1 MKSESENLLPS
12 SLSGEPILKKRKYST
27 KNEDEND
34 ELTELKAEM
43 EKMKQLIEGQQKT
56 IYNQAMTITRLE
68 SEKASKNVTDESI
81 IEDPNTSENKVELKN
96 GELKQ
101 IIEEERRKLDT
112 ELVELKSNMGV
123 QKQNEE
129 KDQKIKELEGSVASI
144 KNVISDPGFA
154 EGDKKHSSCDD
165 SGKKIKDLE
174 AQLELKISTETAL
187 KKTIADLEED
197 RKQLTKLLYQTNTDK
212 LKLEILEQKKK
223 IKGLEKMIEMKE
235 EDLKDFESR
244 ITEMDAIYKDVNQQN
259 MDLKDKEYKK
269 IIVEN
274 EKKIKDMKVERE
286 KCKSENDGLK
296 DTVTELTKLL
306 SNEQKAI
313 IEHETKINEMDKLKV
328 TVDDLNKELFEKRKN
343 AVVQFIEN
351 EQLKQ
356 KITIFEENE
365 AKLHS
370 KIEELEQNEHE
381 TNETIT
387 EQQRKIQDLENE
399 ANKESQ
405 LKFITLK
412 DVFNGSLRGYLKRPN
427 NNVILKVSR
436 ISSTNNL
443 IKFHSFTNPEPVNL
457 EELKYFTNTYFQFQI
472 DGELELENISF
483 FTILPRIYSFNL
495 TKLNLNGAIITSEI
509 FDKLISSQTITSFK
523 NVKVKEQNDERL
535 GYDEILKKLPKIEIF
550 EMEEFDSLEV
560 SELCQNL
567 FQLPPLSNLKQF
579 KLKTIDL
586 TFNLGTFMVFIKVSF
601 ILCFNL
607 TN

>member
-101 IIEEERRKLDT
+101 IIEEERRKMDT
-112 ELVELKSNMGV
+112 ELVELKSNMGAQIINL

-129 KDQKIKELEGSVASI
+129 KDQKIKELEESVASI

-154 EGDKKHSSCDD
+154 EGDKKRSACDD
-165 SGKKIKDLE
+165 AEKKIKDLE

-223 IKGLEKMIEMKE
+223 IKGLEKMIELKE

-259 MDLKDKEYKK
+259 MDLKEKEYKQLT
-269 IIVEN
+269 VEY
-274 EKKIKDMKVERE
+274 EKKMKDMKTESE
-286 KCKSENDGLK
+286 KCKVENDGLK
-296 DTVTELTKLL
+296 NTVNELTKLL
-306 SNEQKAI
+306 SNEQKSVI
-313 IEHETKINEMDKLKV
+313 KHETKIKEMEAEIDKLKV

-365 AKLHS
+365 AKLH
-370 KIEELEQNEHE
+370 
-381 TNETIT
+381 
-387 EQQRKIQDLENE
+387 
-399 ANKESQ
+399 
-405 LKFITLK
+405 
-412 DVFNGSLRGYLKRPN
+412 
-427 NNVILKVSR
+427 
-436 ISSTNNL
+436 
-443 IKFHSFTNPEPVNL
+443 
-457 EELKYFTNTYFQFQI
+457 
-472 DGELELENISF
+472 
-483 FTILPRIYSFNL
+483 
-495 TKLNLNGAIITSEI
+495 
-509 FDKLISSQTITSFK
+509 
-523 NVKVKEQNDERL
+523 
-535 GYDEILKKLPKIEIF
+535 
-550 EMEEFDSLEV
+550 
-560 SELCQNL
+560 
-567 FQLPPLSNLKQF
+567 
-579 KLKTIDL
+579 
-586 TFNLGTFMVFIKVSF
+586 
-601 ILCFNL
+601 
-607 TN
+607 